1 MFMVMAAF
9 IIPNYTQ
16 FHRHRL
22 LLFSILIM
30 FELFVTVSYVQDDN
44 IQKPRKWLT
53 EPAMELYPIIAVAPP
68 RYWHGGPFVGVT
80 LFESLV

>member
-9 IIPNYTQ
+9 IIPNNTQ

-30 FELFVTVSYVQDDN
+30 FELFVTVSYVQDDKL
-44 IQKPRKWLT
+44 QKPTKWLT
-53 EPAMELYPIIAVAPP
+53 EPAMECCIIAVAPP
-68 RYWHGGPFVGVT
+68 RHWHGGPFVGVNLT
-80 LFESLV
+80 ESLL